1 MKIKDVMH
9 QKILTVAP
17 DTNIADTAKF
27 MREHKIGCVVIKD
40 ISSYLG
46 IITERDILIKVVA
59 GGKNS
64 HEVLAKDIMTTN
76 LITMD
81 EESTIQEA
89 ADLMSDKNIRRLLIT
104 RDGKIT
110 GIITIRETS
119 KYIRYGS
126 VTTLL
131 QDGKDYSRETFS

>member
-9 QKILTVAP
+9 QKILTVEP
-17 DTNIADTAKF
+17 DMSIAETAKF
-27 MREHKIGCVVIKD
+27 MREHKIGCVVIEKESKF
-40 ISSYLG
+40 IG

-59 GGKNS
+59 AGKNS
-64 HEVLAKDIMTTN
+64 EQVQAIDIMSTN

-89 ADLMSDKNIRRLLIT
+89 AALMADKHIRRLLIT
-104 RDGKIT
+104 KEGKIA

-119 KYIRYGS
+119 KYIRYDS
-126 VTTLL
+126 ASSLL
-131 QDGKDYSRETFS
+131 KSGKDYSRETF